1 MAGRRKATTGV
12 GKALAK
18 SGAGKGAGKAAAKTA
33 TRTAAKPVVVRTF
46 GAVNIGSF
54 RISAMVMGETE
65 HGELIVLGS
74 GHRMSAGVKRGYV
87 TDPKAATH
95 AIRDAVERAEQNAQ
109 TTVNAVWVAC
119 SGAGLES
126 YVHPETCHIGGR
138 RIEEDD
144 IDGLLALARAGIQP
158 DGREVLH
165 AQPAHFTLDGA
176 HGVVEPSGLHAESLG
191 VHVHVTLAQ
200 GSPLRNLREAV
211 QNAHLKVERVV
222 AAPLATSHACLTAEE
237 RDLGV
242 ALVEIGGDVTN
253 VSVFAAGMMLGLS
266 SIDMGSAHITDAIAG
281 RLGIRRSQAE
291 RLKCVAGSAIASP
304 SDHREMIPVHGPNDG
319 WEEGGS
325 IPRARGADEDNR
337 IARSEL
343 VSVINQRLSQLAQQ
357 ISKALKEHGFSGPGA
372 GQVVLTG
379 GGAELAG
386 LAEFMQGALGTPV
399 RLGRTAPLKGL
410 PEAHSTPG
418 FATLAGLCLYAA
430 EDPADITAYKPRAQA
445 VMSPSRSLSPLAS
458 LMRLWKASRE
468 YF

>member
-1 MAGRRKATTGV
+1 MAGRKGSSSGALKGLVKNSAAPNQT
-12 GKALAK
+12 GKALAR
-18 SGAGKGAGKAAAKTA
+18 SAGTP
-33 TRTAAKPVVVRTF
+33 RIIRTF
-46 GAVNIGSF
+46 GAVNIGSS
-54 RISAMVMGETE
+54 RISAMIMGETE
-65 HGELIVLGS
+65 GGDYMVMGS

-95 AIRDAVERAEQNAQ
+95 AIRDAVERAEQNARTQ
-109 TTVNAVWVAC
+109 ISSVWVAC

-126 YVHPETCHIGGR
+126 YVHAEHEDIGGR

-144 IDGLLALARAGIQP
+144 IDNLLAVARAAIQP
-158 DGREVLH
+158 NGREVLH
-165 AQPAHFTLDGA
+165 AQPAHFMLDGA
-176 HGVVEPSGLHAESLG
+176 HGVAHPLGMHAENLG
-191 VHVHVTLAQ
+191 VHVHVTLAL
-200 GSPLRNLREAV
+200 GAPLRNLREAV
-211 QNAHLKVERVV
+211 HNAHLKVDRVV
-222 AAPLATSHACLTAEE
+222 AAPLATAHACLTDEE

-253 VSVFAAGMMLGLS
+253 VSVFAAGMMVGLT
-266 SIDMGSAHITDAIAG
+266 SIDMGSGHITDAIAA

-325 IPRARGADEDNR
+325 MPRARGADDANR

-343 VSVINQRLSQLAQQ
+343 ISVINQRLSELAQR
-357 ISKALKEHGFSGPGA
+357 IGKALKEHGFTGPGA
-372 GQVVLTG
+372 GQIVLTG

-418 FATLAGLCLYAA
+418 FATLVGLCLYAA
-430 EDPADITAYKPRAQA
+430 DNPADITSHKPRAQTIL
-445 VMSPSRSLSPLAS
+445 SPSRSRNPLAAFS
-458 LMRLWKASRE
+458 RLLRASRE

>member
-1 MAGRRKATTGV
+1 MATRKASVLKTGTTM
-12 GKALAK
+12 
-18 SGAGKGAGKAAAKTA
+18 GKGLASKTA
-33 TRTAAKPVVVRTF
+33 TKARLIRTF

-54 RISAMVMGETE
+54 RISAMIMGESET
-65 HGELIVLGS
+65 GDLLVLGS

-87 TDPKAATH
+87 TDPRQATH

-109 TTVNAVWVAC
+109 TPVSSVWVAC

-126 YVHPETCHIGGR
+126 YVFPTDVEIGGR
-138 RIEEDD
+138 RIEDDD
-144 IDGLLALARAGIQP
+144 IDRLLDLARTGIQP

-176 HGVVEPSGLHAESLG
+176 NGVVDPRGLHAERLG

-200 GSPLRNLREAV
+200 GAPLRNLREAV
-211 QNAHLKVERVV
+211 HNSHLKVDGVV
-222 AAPLATSHACLTAEE
+222 AAPLASAYACLTPEE

-253 VSVFAAGMMLGLS
+253 VSVFAAGMMVGLR
-266 SIDMGSAHITDAIAG
+266 SIDIGSGHITDALASSF
-281 RLGIRRSQAE
+281 GIRRSQAE

-319 WEEGGS
+319 WEEGPS
-325 IPRARGADEDNR
+325 LPLARGADEKNR
-337 IARSEL
+337 VARAEI
-343 VSVINQRLSQLAQQ
+343 VSVVTHRLAQLTQ
-357 ISKALKEHGFSGPGA
+357 EVGAALKELGFTGPGA
-372 GQVVLTG
+372 GHVVLTG

-386 LAEFMQGALGTPV
+386 LAEFVQGGLGMPV
-399 RLGRTAPLKGL
+399 RLGRTAALRGL
-410 PEAHSTPG
+410 PEAHSSPG

-430 EDPADITAYKPRAQA
+430 DDPVDIKSHKARRQDVT
-445 VMSPSRSLSPLAS
+445 SPAGGMNPFAS
-458 LMRLWKASRE
+458 LFRLWRASRE

>member
-1 MAGRRKATTGV
+1 MAKRNATSSTSVGKGLAKNGAASKSV
-12 GKALAK
+12 GKARLI
-18 SGAGKGAGKAAAKTA
+18 
-33 TRTAAKPVVVRTF
+33 RTF
-46 GAVNIGSF
+46 AAVNIGSS
-54 RISAMVMGETE
+54 RISAMIMGETE
-65 HGELIVLGS
+65 TGDLIVLGS
-74 GHRMSAGVKRGYV
+74 GHRMSDGVKRGYV

-109 TTVNAVWVAC
+109 TPVNSVWVGC

-126 YVHPETCHIGGR
+126 YVHPEDLPIGGR

-144 IDGLLALARAGIQP
+144 IDNLLALARAGIRP

-176 HGVVEPSGLHAESLG
+176 HGVVDPRGLHAESLG

-200 GSPLRNLREAV
+200 GMPLRNLKEAV
-211 QNAHLKVERVV
+211 HNAHLKVDRVV
-222 AAPLATSHACLTAEE
+222 AAPLATAYACLTEEE

-253 VSVFAAGMMLGLS
+253 VSVFAAGMMVGLS

-281 RLGIRRSQAE
+281 HFGIRRSQAE

-304 SDHREMIPVHGPNDG
+304 SDHRELIPVHGPNDG
-319 WEEGGS
+319 WEEGNSG
-325 IPRARGADEDNR
+325 PRARGADEGNR
-337 IARSEL
+337 IPRSEL
-343 VSVINQRLSQLAQQ
+343 VSVINQRLSQLSQS
-357 ISKALKEHGFSGPGA
+357 IGKALKEHGFTGLGA
-372 GQVVLTG
+372 GQVVLSG
-379 GGAELAG
+379 GGAELGG

-430 EDPADITAYKPRAQA
+430 EDPADITSYTPRLQT
-445 VMSPSRSLSPLAS
+445 VMSPKRHRSPMAWLQ
-458 LMRLWKASRE
+458 RFWNASRD

>member
-1 MAGRRKATTGV
+1 MASRKGTSGGVGRALASKGAGKGV
-12 GKALAK
+12 GKARLI
-18 SGAGKGAGKAAAKTA
+18 
-33 TRTAAKPVVVRTF
+33 RTF

-54 RISAMVMGETE
+54 RISAMIMGETE
-65 HGELIVLGS
+65 AGDLIVLGS

-87 TDPKAATH
+87 TDPRLATH

-109 TTVNAVWVAC
+109 TPINSVWVAC

-126 YVHPETCHIGGR
+126 YVFPTDVEIGGR
-138 RIEEDD
+138 RIEDDD
-144 IDGLLALARAGIQP
+144 IDRLLDLARAGIQP

-176 HGVVEPSGLHAESLG
+176 HGVVDPRGLHAERLG

-200 GSPLRNLREAV
+200 GAPLKNLKEAV
-211 QNAHLKVERVV
+211 HNAHLRVDGVV
-222 AAPLATSHACLTAEE
+222 AAPLASAHACLSVEE

-253 VSVFAAGMMLGLS
+253 VSVFAAGMLVGLR
-266 SIDMGSAHITDAIAG
+266 SIDIGSGHITDAIASSF
-281 RLGIRRSQAE
+281 GIRRSQAE
-291 RLKCVAGSAIASP
+291 RLKCVAGSAITSP

-319 WEEGGS
+319 WEEGAAM
-325 IPRARGADEDNR
+325 PLARGADEKNR
-337 IARSEL
+337 VSRAEI
-343 VSVINQRLSQLAQQ
+343 VSVVTQRLSQLTQGVGT
-357 ISKALKEHGFSGPGA
+357 ALKELGFTGPGA
-372 GQVVLTG
+372 GHVVLTG

-386 LAEFMQGALGTPV
+386 LAEFMQGALGVPV
-399 RLGRTAPLKGL
+399 RLGRTAALKGL

-430 EDPADITAYKPRAQA
+430 QDPADIKSHKARSQPVTRPTGSLNPFA
-445 VMSPSRSLSPLAS
+445 SLS
-458 LMRLWKASRE
+458 RLWRASRE

>member
-1 MAGRRKATTGV
+1 MAR
-12 GKALAK
+12 GKGSNRNDGQGMAK
-18 SGAGKGAGKAAAKTA
+18 SSAAGKA
-33 TRTAAKPVVVRTF
+33 RLIRTF
-46 GAVNIGSF
+46 GAVNIGSS
-54 RISAMVMGETE
+54 RISAMIMGETE
-65 HGELIVLGS
+65 DGELIVLGS
-74 GHRMSAGVKRGYV
+74 GHRMSGGVKRGYV

-109 TTVNAVWVAC
+109 TAVNSVWVAC

-126 YVHPETCHIGGR
+126 YVYPTEIEIGGR

-144 IDGLLALARAGIQP
+144 IEGLLTLARAGIQP

-176 HGVVEPSGLHAESLG
+176 HGVVDPIGLHAERLG

-200 GSPLRNLREAV
+200 GAPLRNLREAV
-211 QNAHLKVERVV
+211 HNAHLKVDRVV
-222 AAPLATSHACLTAEE
+222 AAPLASAHACLTQEE

-253 VSVFAAGMMLGLS
+253 VSVFAAGMMLGLR
-266 SIDMGSAHITDAIAG
+266 SIDMGSGLITDAIAS

-291 RLKCVAGSAIASP
+291 RLKCVAGSAIATP
-304 SDHREMIPVHGPNDG
+304 SDTREMIPVHGPNDG
-319 WEEGGS
+319 WDEGAS
-325 IPRARGADEDNR
+325 IPRARGADENNQ
-337 IARSEL
+337 IARSDL
-343 VSVINQRLSQLAQQ
+343 VSVITQRLGQLTKEVG
-357 ISKALKEHGFSGPGA
+357 KALKEQGFSGPNA

-386 LAEFMQGALGTPV
+386 LAEFMQGALGVPV

-410 PEAHSTPG
+410 PEAHSTLG

-430 EDPADITAYKPRAQA
+430 EDPADIKSHYTRRQT
-445 VMSPSRSLSPLAS
+445 VMSPVRSSNPLAS
-458 LMRLWKASRE
+458 LWRLLRATRE

>member
-1 MAGRRKATTGV
+1 MAARKTRDASAGRNGASKSTAKAPGN
-12 GKALAK
+12 ARII
-18 SGAGKGAGKAAAKTA
+18 
-33 TRTAAKPVVVRTF
+33 RTYA
-46 GAVNIGSF
+46 AVNIGSS
-54 RISAMVMGETE
+54 RISAMIMGESET
-65 HGELIVLGS
+65 GDLRVFGS

-95 AIRDAVERAEQNAQ
+95 AIRDAVERAEQSAQ
-109 TTVNAVWVAC
+109 ISINSVWVAC

-126 YVHPETCHIGGR
+126 YVYPTDIEIGGR

-144 IDGLLALARAGIQP
+144 VDGLLALARSGIQP

-176 HGVVEPSGLHAESLG
+176 HGVVDPCGLYAERLG

-200 GSPLRNLREAV
+200 GAPLRNLREAV
-211 QNAHLKVERVV
+211 HNAHLRVDGVV
-222 AAPLATSHACLTAEE
+222 AAPLASAHACLTQEE
-237 RDLGV
+237 RELGV

-253 VSVFAAGMMLGLS
+253 VSVFAAGMLVGLR
-266 SIDMGSAHITDAIAG
+266 SIDMGSGHITDAIAS

-291 RLKCVAGSAIASP
+291 RLKCVAGSAIATP
-304 SDHREMIPVHGPNDG
+304 SDTREMIPVHGPNDG
-319 WEEGGS
+319 WEQGAS
-325 IPRARGADEDNR
+325 IPRARGADEHNQ

-343 VSVINQRLSQLAQQ
+343 VSVITQRLSQLARE
-357 ISKALKEHGFSGPGA
+357 IGTALKEQGFTGPGA

-386 LAEFMQGALGTPV
+386 LAEFLQGALGIPV
-399 RLGRTAPLKGL
+399 RLGRTAGLEGL

-418 FATLAGLCLYAA
+418 FATLVGLCLYAA
-430 EDPADITAYKPRAQA
+430 EDPVDIKSHRPRGQT
-445 VMSPSRSLSPLAS
+445 VMSPSRSGSPLAS
-458 LMRLWKASRE
+458 LSRLVRATRE

>member
-1 MAGRRKATTGV
+1 MAKAAP
-12 GKALAK
+12 GKARLI
-18 SGAGKGAGKAAAKTA
+18 
-33 TRTAAKPVVVRTF
+33 RTF

-54 RISAMVMGETE
+54 RISAMIMGETE
-65 HGELIVLGS
+65 TGDLVVLGS

-109 TTVNAVWVAC
+109 TPINSVWVAC

-126 YVHPETCHIGGR
+126 YVYPTDIDIGGR
-138 RIEEDD
+138 RIEEED

-176 HGVVEPSGLHAESLG
+176 DGVVNPRGMYAERLG

-200 GSPLRNLREAV
+200 GAPLRNLREAV
-211 QNAHLKVERVV
+211 HNAHLKVDGVV
-222 AAPLATSHACLTAEE
+222 AAPLATACACLTEDE

-253 VSVFAAGMMLGLS
+253 VSVFAAGMMLGLR
-266 SIDMGSAHITDAIAG
+266 SIDMGSGHITDAIAS
-281 RLGIRRSQAE
+281 RFGIRRSQAE

-304 SDHREMIPVHGPNDG
+304 SDHRELIPVHGPNEGADTDD
-319 WEEGGS
+319 EEGAS
-325 IPRARGADEDNR
+325 MPLARGADEKNR

-343 VSVINQRLSQLAQQ
+343 VSVVNQRLAQLTKQ
-357 ISKALKEHGFSGPGA
+357 IDKALKELGFAGPNA
-372 GQVVLTG
+372 GHVVLTG
-379 GGAELAG
+379 GGAELVG
-386 LAEFMQGALGTPV
+386 LVDFLQGALGVPV
-399 RLGRTAPLKGL
+399 RLGRTASLKGL

-430 EDPADITAYKPRAQA
+430 DDPVDIKSHHPRAQT
-445 VMSPSRSLSPLAS
+445 VMSPARSSSPWAALT
-458 LMRLWKASRE
+458 RLWKASRE

>member
-1 MAGRRKATTGV
+1 MAGRKGSSTGV
-12 GKALAK
+12 GKGLAK
-18 SGAGKGAGKAAAKTA
+18 SAAPAKSTSKA
-33 TRTAAKPVVVRTF
+33 RVIRTF

-54 RISAMVMGETE
+54 RISAMIMGETE
-65 HGELIVLGS
+65 AGDLVVLGS

-109 TTVNAVWVAC
+109 TPINSVWVAC

-126 YVHPETCHIGGR
+126 YVYPTDIEIGGR

-144 IDGLLALARAGIQP
+144 IDRVLTQARAGIQP
-158 DGREVLH
+158 EGREILH

-176 HGVVEPSGLHAESLG
+176 DGVVDPVGLHAERLE

-200 GSPLRNLREAV
+200 GAPLRNLREAV
-211 QNAHLKVERVV
+211 HNAHLKVDRVV
-222 AAPLATSHACLTAEE
+222 AAPLASAEACLTNEE

-253 VSVFAAGMMLGLS
+253 VSVFAAGMMVGLR

-304 SDHREMIPVHGPNDG
+304 TDTREMIPVHGPNDG
-319 WEEGGS
+319 WEEGAS
-325 IPRARGADEDNR
+325 IPRARGADANNQ

-343 VSVINQRLSQLAQQ
+343 VSVITQRLSQLTRE
-357 ISKALKEHGFSGPGA
+357 IGKALKELGFTGPGA

-386 LAEFMQGALGTPV
+386 LAEFMQGALGIPV

-430 EDPADITAYKPRAQA
+430 EDPVDIKTLRPRTQM
-445 VMSPSRSLSPLAS
+445 VMSPAHSLGPLAW
-458 LMRLWKASRE
+458 LQRLLRASRE